1 MNISLK
7 QGYDMFIFDRETYC
21 KEKTI
26 QNYKNTLSYFFKFME
41 QDRGCSISEIP
52 LDSVSTMDVKKYV
65 VSLRSKNKL
74 EDHPFKPTVDHP
86 ITKRSIK
93 TYSVDVRT
101 FFHFLYDN
109 EYIEK
114 DIMKGFKIIKPEK
127 KLVLPL
133 FQGEVD
139 MIDHLFNQKTYR
151 GLRNYCIVHLM
162 IDEGLRSGDIV
173 NLTTRSVN
181 FDENYVIVLDG
192 KGDKDRIVPLAKRL
206 RQPLYKYLTFH
217 RPYTSEHDFLF
228 CSQGMAGV
236 CVY

>member
-1 MNISLK
+1 M
-7 QGYDMFIFDRETYC
+7 
-21 KEKTI
+21 
-26 QNYKNTLSYFFKFME
+26 SYLYG
-41 QDRGCSISEIP
+41 Q
-52 LDSVSTMDVKKYV
+52 
-65 VSLRSKNKL
+65 KNKL

-139 MIDHLFNQKTYR
+139 MIDHLF
-151 GLRNYCIVHLM
+151 
-162 IDEGLRSGDIV
+162 
-173 NLTTRSVN
+173 
-181 FDENYVIVLDG
+181 
-192 KGDKDRIVPLAKRL
+192 
-206 RQPLYKYLTFH
+206 
-217 RPYTSEHDFLF
+217 
-228 CSQGMAGV
+228 
-236 CVY
+236 